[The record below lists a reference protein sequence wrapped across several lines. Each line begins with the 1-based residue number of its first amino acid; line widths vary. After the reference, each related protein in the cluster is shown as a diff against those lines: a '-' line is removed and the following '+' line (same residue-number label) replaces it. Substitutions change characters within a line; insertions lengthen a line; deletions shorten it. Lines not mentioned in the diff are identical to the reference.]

1 MTITVQAVNDAPTAA
16 ADSYTLDEDTT
27 LILPAPGV
35 LGNDADVEGD
45 ALSAVVVSDVSH
57 GSLTLNADGSIIYTP
72 NANYHGADSFT
83 YRVNDGTLDSADAVV
98 TITVNSVNDAP
109 LAASDTYATDEDT
122 ALTVAAAGVLGND
135 NDADGDALHAAL
147 VAGTTNGS
155 LTLSADGSF
164 TYTPNANFNGSDS
177 FTYKANDGA
186 ADSNIVTVTI
196 TVNPVND
203 PPTGVADSYSTDE
216 DTALTVAAPGV
227 LANDTD
233 LEGDPLTAAL
243 VSGPSHG
250 TLTPNPDGSFAYTP
264 AADFNGTDSFT
275 YKASDGTAL
284 SGETTVTI
292 TVNPVNDA
300 PVAAADAYSTDEDTV
315 LNFAAPGVLANDSDV
330 DSSMTAVLVNGTM
343 HGHLALAADGS
354 FVYTPDANYNGID
367 TFTYRAGTCLSR
379 MMTCSAPRKTRC

>member
-1 MTITVQAVNDAPTAA
+1 
-16 ADSYTLDEDTT
+16 
-27 LILPAPGV
+27 
-35 LGNDADVEGD
+35 
-45 ALSAVVVSDVSH
+45 VSDVSH

-122 ALTVAAAGVLGND
+122 ALTVAAA
-135 NDADGDALHAAL
+135 
-147 VAGTTNGS
+147 
-155 LTLSADGSF
+155 
-164 TYTPNANFNGSDS
+164 
-177 FTYKANDGA
+177 
-186 ADSNIVTVTI
+186 
-196 TVNPVND
+196 
-203 PPTGVADSYSTDE
+203 
-216 DTALTVAAPGV
+216 GV

-300 PVAAADAYSTDEDTV
+300 PVAAADAYS
-315 LNFAAPGVLANDSDV
+315 
-330 DSSMTAVLVNGTM
+330 
-343 HGHLALAADGS
+343 
-354 FVYTPDANYNGID
+354 
-367 TFTYRAGTCLSR
+367 
-379 MMTCSAPRKTRC
+379 